1 MIRVAFF
8 GPMCVGKTWCA
19 DILANELDFEKLS
32 FATAVKDTA
41 RKLFGVTTK
50 SAESRRILQL
60 VGEKMREIDPNVWI
74 NQVVNTVNDHPNV
87 DYVVD
92 DLRYVNEAEALKS
105 LGFTL
110 ILVTVP
116 EDVRQE
122 RINHLYPDTT
132 REDHLHISELE
143 HVMITPDYVIESTT
157 EDTEEHLYHVINAV
171 EEVGV

>member
-19 DILANELDFEKLS
+19 NILANELDFEKLS
-32 FATAVKDTA
+32 FATAVKGTA
-41 RKLFGVTTK
+41 KKLFGVTTK
-50 SAESRRILQL
+50 SAESRRVLQI

-92 DLRYVNEAEALKS
+92 DLRYVNEAEALRA

-110 ILVTVP
+110 ILVTENALVEMLYLIRRRFYNLPP
-116 EDVRQE
+116 EDE
-122 RINHLYPDTT
+122 
-132 REDHLHISELE
+132 EELE
-143 HVMITPDYVIESTT
+143 NDFDEYETQFSDESETT
-157 EDTEEHLYHVINAV
+157 NSSTSGLGTFTWTYTEI
-171 EEVGV
+171 